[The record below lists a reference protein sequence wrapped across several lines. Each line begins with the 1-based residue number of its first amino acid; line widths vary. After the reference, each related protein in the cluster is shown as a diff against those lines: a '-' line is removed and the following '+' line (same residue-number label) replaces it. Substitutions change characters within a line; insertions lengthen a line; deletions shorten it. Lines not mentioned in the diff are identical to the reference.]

1 MVEGHGVK
9 KTILVVEDNPKN
21 MRLMRMILSANGYD
35 VLEATDGEEGLKM
48 AQEGRPDLIVLD
60 IQLPKMEGTEVAKR
74 LRAMPE
80 FDGIPLIALTAYAM
94 KGDQERILEA
104 GFDSYMSKPID
115 TRELPSL
122 VAQMLSR

>member
-1 MVEGHGVK
+1 MEGHGVK

-80 FDGIPLIALTAYAM
+80 FDGIPMIALTAYAM

>member
-1 MVEGHGVK
+1 MVEGRGVK

-21 MRLMRMILSANGYD
+21 MRLMRMILNANGYN

>member
-1 MVEGHGVK
+1 MK

>member
-80 FDGIPLIALTAYAM
+80 FDGIPMIALTAYAM